1 MTPVWKIRSGKFAG
15 WYSND
20 ALYDQR
26 GRYIGF
32 LAGPIAYSTAGKYLG
47 EIHDVEWIGRAPG
60 THANHAGPYPRGN
73 NLAHAPLA
81 DRAAHDLAGWEDPEY

>member
-15 WYSND
+15 WYSSD
-20 ALYDQR
+20 ALYDEG

-32 LAGPIAYSTAGKYLG
+32 LAGPIAYSTHGKYLG
-47 EIHDVEWIGRAPG
+47 EIHDAAWIGRAPG
-60 THANHAGPYPRGN
+60 VHANHAGPYPHGD

-81 DRAAHDLAGWEDPEY
+81 DRVAHNLPGWEDPEY